1 MFDYDLF
8 WKIKESVNDG
18 VSICKSCNLKCF
30 DLLIMI
36 MFFKTS
42 FLPPDNIDDED
53 GEFKN
58 KEERDHR
65 HVAETEKLRVTWN
78 TERRSYMDAMA
89 TKR

>member
-1 MFDYDLF
+1 
-8 WKIKESVNDG
+8 
-18 VSICKSCNLKCF
+18 
-30 DLLIMI
+30 